1 MHLHK
6 NTYPMIKLKKN
17 SYIIFVIVNLFICFN
32 LICQDT
38 IILNQTAQGYLTKIL
53 GSKYFKLKY
62 EPISLSKIK
71 SLKNVDKKTFKHAT
85 ITEISNLQLNTN
97 AIFKSKYILIIEN
110 SDEFIVYE
118 NFNNI
123 DFKDAK
129 QIFKSQYGKEFNDL
143 KIKLITDEFNFMDI
157 IINFHDEK
165 ENATLDTLNRIF
177 IMYYR
182 NEAKYNIYEYE
193 KNKFVSIGLKDD
205 NFDGKIEPNIDYFF
219 CDRSNA
225 KYFFINGT
233 TKMCNYLSKNNYL
246 IIDSSHIYKVNLL
259 RNKTDEIILEK
270 TDEMKSGFDNKVI
283 SVFNK
288 APMRLMYDSLNAVNL
303 KISDLFTA
311 NKYVYFDFVISRCK
325 TCLSNLP
332 KLDSLTKLYNKDL
345 IIISLLNKDIN
356 RNELLGIIK
365 THNVQHAF
373 GWSNKQINFE
383 LNIVGYPHGVLFDRT
398 GNLINVFNIGELTD
412 YCESNFKK

>member
-1 MHLHK
+1 MKNIIKYRNKHLFLILAFSL
-6 NTYPMIKLKKN
+6 N
-17 SYIIFVIVNLFICFN
+17 CFN

-38 IILNQTAQGYLTKIL
+38 IVLNQTAQGYLTKIL

-71 SLKNVDKKTFKHAT
+71 SLKNVDAKTFKHAT
-85 ITEISNLQLNTN
+85 ITEISNIQLNTS

-110 SDEFIVYE
+110 SNEFIVYE
-118 NFNNI
+118 NFNDI

-129 QIFKSQYGKEFNDL
+129 QIFKSEYGKEFNDL
-143 KIKLITDEFNFMDI
+143 KIKLITDEFNVVDI
-157 IINFHDEK
+157 TMNFHDEK
-165 ENATLDTLNRIF
+165 ENATSDTLNRIF

-182 NEAKYNIYEYE
+182 NEAKYNTYEYE

-246 IIDSSHIYKVNLL
+246 VIDSSHIYRVNLL
-259 RNKTDEIILEK
+259 QNKTDAIILEK
-270 TDEMKSGFDNKVI
+270 TDQITSSFYDKVI

-288 APMRLMYDSLNAVNL
+288 APMHLEYDSLNAVNL
-303 KISDLFTA
+303 KISDLFTT
-311 NKYVYFDFVISRCK
+311 NRYVYFDFVISRCK

-356 RNELLGIIK
+356 KNELLGIIK

-398 GNLINVFNIGELTD
+398 GNLINVFNIDELTD
-412 YCESNFKK
+412 YCESNFNK

>member
-17 SYIIFVIVNLFICFN
+17 SYIIFVIVNLFISFN
-32 LICQDT
+32 VVSQDT
-38 IILNQTAQGYLTKIL
+38 LVLNQTAQSYLTKIL

-129 QIFKSQYGKEFNDL
+129 QIFKSKYGKEFNDL

-205 NFDGKIEPNIDYFF
+205 NFDGKIESNIDYFF

-225 KYFFINGT
+225 EYFFINGT

-246 IIDSSHIYKVNLL
+246 VIDSSHIYKVNLL

-288 APMRLMYDSLNAVNL
+288 APMRLMYDSINAVNL
-303 KISDLFTA
+303 KISDLFTS
-311 NKYVYFDFVISRCK
+311 NKYVYIDFVTSRCK
-325 TCLSNLP
+325 TCLVNLP

-356 RNELLGIIK
+356 KNELLGIIK

-373 GWSNKQINFE
+373 GWSNNKINFE
-383 LNIVGYPHGVLFDRT
+383 LNLVGHPHGVLFDKT
-398 GNLINVFNIGELTD
+398 GSLIAVYNLEELIRF
-412 YCESNFKK
+412 CNENFK